1 MADIKPFKA
10 VLYNKEK
17 IGDLTTVMAPP
28 YDVISPGLLDKLY
41 ARHPN
46 NVVRL
51 ILGRQ
56 NESDSRGS
64 DRYSRSAEDL
74 RGWLSEGVLTRD
86 RAPSIYYYIQRYT
99 QLDGSTAARKG
110 FMALSKIEDFGKGK
124 IHAHERTLSG
134 PKADRLRLMEACRA
148 NFSCIFTLYSDAEL
162 TVNRL
167 LEDYVKDITPEI
179 DVLDDEGVE
188 NIVYSIDETAIIE
201 KVTSV
206 MRDKA
211 LFIADGHHRYE
222 TALNYK
228 NLMREKNP
236 TAVGDQPYDY
246 VMMYFSNMDDEGM
259 TVWPTHRVIH
269 NLPGFNPEQFTEELK
284 KYFSIDKIAYTDETK
299 DEVHGALV
307 AFMEDKGRDAN
318 CFGLHLKG
326 EDACYLLTSL
336 PGLNLDDIFE
346 ADLPAVY
353 RNLDVTVL
361 HELILSKILGISRVA
376 QERQENIIYVKN
388 YRDAFASMDDPA
400 NEIVFILNPTK
411 VEDVKAVAEAGCKMP
426 QKSTY
431 FYPKLLTGLVIN
443 VHDECAGAES

>member
-1 MADIKPFKA
+1 MADIKPFRA
-10 VLYNKEK
+10 VMYNEEK
-17 IGDLTTVMAPP
+17 TGDLTTVMAPP
-28 YDVISPGLLDKLY
+28 YDVISPALHDSLT
-41 ARHPN
+41 ARNPN

-51 ILGRQ
+51 ILGAVS
-56 NESDSRGS
+56 EDDSPGS
-64 DRYSRSAEDL
+64 DRYSRSASELKD
-74 RGWLSEGVLTRD
+74 WLTTGVLKRD
-86 RAPSIYYYIQRYT
+86 EKPAIYYYIQRYT
-99 QLDGSTAARKG
+99 QLDGTTSARKG
-110 FMALSKIEDFGKGK
+110 FMALSRIEDYGDGK

-167 LEDYVKDITPEI
+167 LKSCIEGKQPDI
-179 DVLDDEGVE
+179 DVFDDEGVE
-188 NIVYSIDETAIIE
+188 NIVYRITEPSVIE
-201 KVTSV
+201 RVAAV
-206 MRDKA
+206 MRDKT

-222 TALNYK
+222 TALNYRGM
-228 NLMREKNP
+228 MRQRHPEAK
-236 TAVGDQPYDY
+236 GDQPYDY

-269 NLPGFNPEQFTEELK
+269 NLPGFKADEFIEKLK
-284 KYFSIDKIAYTDETK
+284 KYFRIDMLGYTDDTK

-307 AFMEDKGRDAN
+307 AFMEDKGREAN
-318 CFGLHLKG
+318 CFGMHLKG
-326 EDACYLLTSL
+326 ENRCYLLTTL
-336 PGLNLDDIFE
+336 PGQNLDDLFDE
-346 ADLPAVY
+346 DMPPVY

-361 HELILSKILGISRVA
+361 HELILSRILGISRGA

-388 YRDAFASMDDPA
+388 YKDAFASMDDPA
-400 NEIVFILNPTK
+400 NEIVFLLNPTK

-443 VHDECAGAES
+443 VHDEIGKA